1 MSERV
6 CVYIPSFLCVINVS
20 CLFFL
25 FFFFLVLIDLLWIR
39 GDLNIMD
46 VASAKLTRICQCS
59 FLGNHVHQTSL
70 NMYQAVPLNPIKNV
84 SGMH

>member
-6 CVYIPSFLCVINVS
+6 CVDIPSFLYVVNVS
-20 CLFFL
+20 CLSFFV
-25 FFFFLVLIDLLWIR
+25 VLIDLFLIR

-46 VASAKLTRICQCS
+46 VASAKLTQICQCS